1 MSRHQTTSGTK
12 LVRTSPPPNPRG
24 RPPETYSQARRL
36 IGLYDAL
43 RRGGRLRLQEVAD
56 KYGVGIRTLQRDVA
70 VLQDLLDGLIRH
82 DASESGGGVE
92 YELPHAAGQWKV
104 EGAQLL
110 ALAVGANMTA
120 FLSGPH
126 FVTKVR
132 PLLDQLAGSL
142 HHGQRQRL
150 THLEDK
156 VVVLE
161 PGRKHYQD
169 QPEAQERLG
178 VVVEGLQRQKPV
190 QLTYLSPERKKAG
203 KPARTLRV
211 HPLCLAIHRG
221 GVYFVV
227 DLVGGDTDGLP
238 DRIMLALDR
247 LLAADVVRDA
257 QPFDYPTDFAARLW
271 FQTAF
276 GIKRDR
282 SPARIVLAV
291 DAFMEPYVRERSWHV
306 TQRLEACAGGGVT
319 LTMEVGDWTEV
330 VDTVLSMGE
339 HVEVLAP
346 AEMREEVRQRLS
358 TAAARYGSGRDIF

>member
-1 MSRHQTTSGTK
+1 MTLTDQRKGK
-12 LVRTSPPPNPRG
+12 AMRTSPLPKPRG
-24 RPPETYSQARRL
+24 RPPKTYSQARRL

-56 KYGVGIRTLQRDVA
+56 ELGLGIRTLQRDVV
-70 VLQDLLDGLIRH
+70 VLQDLLKGLIRH

-142 HHGQRQRL
+142 QHGQRQRL

-178 VVVEGLQRQKPV
+178 VMVQGLQRQKPV
-190 QLTYLSPERKKAG
+190 DVVYLSHERRKAG
-203 KPARTLRV
+203 HPARHLRAKDPTHLRNHAYRCNV
-211 HPLCLAIHRG
+211 RASPRRFAPPLSMLTRGRLNAARQGDIERGPPTNAPSPCRTKCLFYKHLASRERG
-221 GVYFVV
+221 G
-227 DLVGGDTDGLP
+227 
-238 DRIMLALDR
+238 A
-247 LLAADVVRDA
+247 
-257 QPFDYPTDFAARLW
+257 
-271 FQTAF
+271 
-276 GIKRDR
+276 
-282 SPARIVLAV
+282 
-291 DAFMEPYVRERSWHV
+291 ER
-306 TQRLEACAGGGVT
+306 RRG
-319 LTMEVGDWTEV
+319 
-330 VDTVLSMGE
+330 
-339 HVEVLAP
+339 
-346 AEMREEVRQRLS
+346 
-358 TAAARYGSGRDIF
+358 

>member
-1 MSRHQTTSGTK
+1 MTLTDQRKGK
-12 LVRTSPPPNPRG
+12 AMRTSPPPKLRG
-24 RPPETYSQARRL
+24 RPAKTYSQARRL

-56 KYGVGIRTLQRDVA
+56 ELGLGIRTLQRDVV

-142 HHGQRQRL
+142 QHGQRQRL

-178 VVVEGLQRQKPV
+178 VMVQGLQRQRPV
-190 QLTYLSPERKKAG
+190 DVVYLSHERRKAG
-203 KPARTLRV
+203 HPARHLRV

-227 DLVGGDTDGLP
+227 DLVGGDTHGLP
-238 DRIMLALDR
+238 NRIMLALDR
-247 LLAADVVRDA
+247 LGGVVGVLDA
-257 QPFDYPTDFAARLW
+257 QAFDYPKDFEARLW
-271 FQTAF
+271 FQGAF
-276 GIKRDR
+276 GIQRDR
-282 SPARIVLAV
+282 RPARIVLAV
-291 DAFMEPYVRERSWHV
+291 DAFMEPYVRERAWH
-306 TQRLEACAGGGVT
+306 TSQRMEGLAGGGVT

-358 TAAARYGSGRDIF
+358 AAAARYGSGRDIF